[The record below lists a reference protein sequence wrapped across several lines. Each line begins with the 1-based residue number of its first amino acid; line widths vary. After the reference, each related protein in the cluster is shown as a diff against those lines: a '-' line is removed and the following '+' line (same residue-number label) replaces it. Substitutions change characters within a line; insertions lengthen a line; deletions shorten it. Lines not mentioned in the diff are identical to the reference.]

1 MPARKA
7 TAVWEK
13 GLRDGRGRFRAGSG
27 AFEGRYSFSSRFEDG
42 PGTNPEEL
50 LAAAH
55 AACFSMALSLIL
67 ERQGKKPEKIETV
80 ATCTIEKEGEGFKI
94 KRMEL
99 DTRGKVPGLDAEG
112 FRKAAEQAKNGCP
125 VSGALKN
132 NLEIVLKA
140 SLES

>member
-7 TAVWEK
+7 SAVWEK
-13 GLRDGRGRFRAGSG
+13 GLRDGTGRFQAASG
-27 AFEGRYSFSSRFEDG
+27 AFEGRYSFTSRFEDG

-67 ERQGKKPEKIETV
+67 EKQGKKPERIETT

-94 KRMEL
+94 KRMQL
-99 DTRGKVPGLDAEG
+99 DTRGKVPGLDAEE
-112 FRKAAEQAKNGCP
+112 FRTAAEQAKDGCP
-125 VSGALKN
+125 VSGALKG
-132 NLEIVLKA
+132 NLQMTVKA
-140 SLES
+140 SLMS